1 MADLNTAMSDA
12 ARASQPATG
21 AVAITG
27 SLQTLAV
34 TGRGLLITATGN
46 ITWTLQDGTTIA
58 FTGIPV
64 GQYDITVRS
73 IANGA
78 TATGYV
84 LL

>member
-1 MADLNTAMSDA
+1 MAELSAAMSDA

-27 SLQTLAV
+27 AAQTLAV
-34 TGRGLLITATGN
+34 TGRSLLITGTGN
-46 ITWTLQDGTTIA
+46 ITWTLQDGSTITW
-58 FTGIPV
+58 TGIPV
-64 GQYDITVRS
+64 GEWHITVRAITS
-73 IANGA
+73 A